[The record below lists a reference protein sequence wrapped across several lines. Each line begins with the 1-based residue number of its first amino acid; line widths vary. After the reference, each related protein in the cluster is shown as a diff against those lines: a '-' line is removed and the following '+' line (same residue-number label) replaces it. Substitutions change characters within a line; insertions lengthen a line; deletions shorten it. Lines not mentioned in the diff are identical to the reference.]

1 MIKISLTFLLVIICT
16 VFADVAF
23 ALDDQ
28 VLPTDGSFYD
38 AGAQAAREAATAT
51 LVAAM
56 VAQSD
61 TNVTTTVTLYTPRR
75 VGDTLVGGK
84 GAGTNLVCIAKGTT
98 TNDWVQIKP

>member
-1 MIKISLTFLLVIICT
+1 MIKLSLTFLLVLICI
-16 VFADVAF
+16 VFAGVAF

-38 AGAQAAREAATAT
+38 SGTQAKFTAVYTNMAAI
-51 LVAAM
+51 
-56 VAQSD
+56 QD

-84 GAGTNLVCIAKGTT
+84 GSGTNLVCISKGTT